1 MEKNI
6 EENFQLL
13 NEKLAILENR
23 EVSLEEAFL
32 AYSEGMKILK
42 ECEEQIER
50 VEKNVLM
57 LSQNGELEAFEE
69 TTE

>member
-6 EENFQLL
+6 EDNFQLL

>member
-57 LSQNGELEAFEE
+57 LSQNGELEPFEE